1 MNSSQGRILVIRGGA
16 IGDFILTLPA
26 IAALRRQFPQARLEV
41 LGYPHIAQLAMVG
54 GLVDRVQSIEAG
66 SLAGFFA
73 RGGRLAEHL
82 ADYFSEFDLILSYLY
97 DPDGIFRTN
106 VGLCT
111 SAQFITGLHR
121 PDEAAGLHATKV
133 YLQPLERLAIFDAD
147 PVPRLALRPQ
157 PASLSSQPPA
167 LNPLALHP
175 GSGSDRKNWPEPKWA
190 ELLRHLMDSTDT
202 DLLVVGG
209 EAEGE
214 RLQRLAAPLLPAR
227 SQVAQ
232 SLPLAELAHRL
243 AGCRAFIGHD
253 SGISHLAAAVGL
265 PCLVLWGDTAEE
277 IWRPPGERVLVLRHP
292 DGLARLPVA
301 EVAEQVRG
309 LLVER

>member
-26 IAALRRQFPQARLEV
+26 IAALRRQFPQARIEV

-66 SLAGFFA
+66 PLAGFFA

-82 ADYFSEFDLILSYLY
+82 VDYFSEFDLILSYLY

-147 PVPRLALRPQ
+147 PVPRLALSPRP
-157 PASLSSQPPA
+157 PSISL
-167 LNPLALHP
+167 LALHP

-190 ELLRHLMDSTDT
+190 ELLRHLTDSTDA

-209 EAEGE
+209 EAEGQ

-227 SQVAQ
+227 SQLAQ

-301 EVAEQVRG
+301 EVAERLRS